1 MRGSRRIAP
10 FLLTVLGYAAAA
22 RAQGAQPPVPLRELS
37 LEQLG
42 RLEVTTV
49 SKQPAEVW
57 RTPAAITVITQ
68 DDIRRSGVTTLPE
81 LLRLVGGVQVSRLD
95 SDHWAIGIRGLTNA
109 FSKALLVMIDG
120 RSVYTPLF
128 GGVYW
133 QVQET
138 PLEDVERIEVIRGPG
153 GTIWGS
159 NAVTGVINVITKH
172 PRDTVGVLVSAGAG
186 NVDQGRASVRF
197 GDTLGD
203 ALSYRVYATGSVR
216 DAQHHDDGDPF
227 DDWSLGQAG
236 FNLDFSRGD
245 GGSLRLQGDTYT
257 GTMGERTAVGS
268 YAPPSRLVL
277 RGDDIV
283 RGGNVLARWERDI
296 PGGTRLRL
304 QGYYDRT
311 VRNAIHFGEDRN
323 TVDVD
328 VLLRTPLARRHQL
341 SWGAGVRNSRSNTT
355 QLQPTLSV
363 VPEDRD
369 QRLAS
374 LFAQD
379 EIEILPDQ
387 LFLTVGAKLEH
398 NSYSGWEVQPS
409 ARMLWRVDTQESLWG
424 AVTRA
429 VRTPSRIETDLRL
442 TAFGLPSPLAYVQ
455 VAGTP
460 AFDAEGLV
468 SLEGGYRRL
477 LTPSLYLDV
486 TAFHNTFDG
495 LASYATF
502 VPSVQTSPV
511 PHLLFSSTYQNG
523 IKAVSDGFEVAGD
536 FRPRSWLRTRGAYAL
551 FSIDTKTRAGYREDP
566 LNLQAYQDSVP
577 RHQGSVQ
584 ASLTLPGRIE
594 VDYVQRAVS
603 RIVFNGVPS
612 YVTGDAR
619 VGWGVASGVTLA
631 LAAQNLW
638 APDHVEFA
646 RSDFQPIGIRRS
658 AFVSVTWRR

>member
-1 MRGSRRIAP
+1 MRGSGRIAP

-22 RAQGAQPPVPLRELS
+22 QAQDTQGPVPLRELS

-57 RTPAAITVITQ
+57 RTPAAITVLTQ
-68 DDIRRSGVTTLPE
+68 DDIRRSGVSTLPE

-95 SDHWAIGIRGLTNA
+95 SDHWAIGIRGLTNG

-138 PLEDVERIEVIRGPG
+138 LLEDVERVEVIRGPG

-172 PRDTVGVLVSAGAG
+172 TRDTVGVLVSAGTG
-186 NVDQGRASVRF
+186 NVDQGRASIRF
-197 GDTLGD
+197 GDAFGE

-216 DAQHHDDGDPF
+216 DAQHHTDGDPF

-236 FNLDFSRGD
+236 FHLDFSRGD
-245 GGSLRLQGDTYT
+245 GSSLRLQGDTYT

-268 YAPPSRLVL
+268 FSPPSRLVL

-283 RGGNVLARWERDI
+283 RGGNLLARWEHELA
-296 PGGTRLRL
+296 GGTLLRL

-311 VRNAIHFGEDRN
+311 VRNAIHFGEDRH

-328 VLLRTPLARRHQL
+328 ALLRTPLGRRHQL
-341 SWGAGVRNSRSNTT
+341 SWGAGVRNSRSDVT

-369 QRLAS
+369 QRLGS

-379 EIEILPDQ
+379 EIELLREE
-387 LFLTVGAKLEH
+387 LFLTVGSKLEH
-398 NSYSGWEVQPS
+398 NTYSGWEIQPS
-409 ARMLWRVDTQESLWG
+409 ARMLWRVDAQESVWG
-424 AVTRA
+424 GVTRA

-442 TAFGLPSPLAYVQ
+442 TAFALPSPLAYVQ
-455 VAGTP
+455 LSGTTE
-460 AFDAEGLV
+460 FDAEGLV
-468 SLEGGYRRL
+468 GVEAGYRRL
-477 LTPSLYLDV
+477 VTPSLYLDV
-486 TAFHNTFDG
+486 TAFHNTFHG
-495 LASYATF
+495 LASYGTF
-502 VPSVQTSPV
+502 VQSVQPAPI
-511 PHLLFSSTYQNG
+511 PHLLFSTTYQNG
-523 IKAVSDGFEVAGD
+523 IDAVSDGFEVAGD
-536 FRPRSWLRTRGAYAL
+536 FRPASWLRMRGSYAL
-551 FSIDTKTRAGYREDP
+551 FSIDTKTRPGHPED
-566 LNLQAYQDSVP
+566 LLSLQAYQDAVP

-584 ASLTLPGRIE
+584 ASLTLPGRLE
-594 VDYVQRAVS
+594 VDYVQRAVG

-619 VGWGVASGVTLA
+619 VGWQVANGVTLA
-631 LAAQNLW
+631 VAAQNLW
-638 APDHVEFA
+638 APNHVEFP
-646 RSDFQPIGIRRS
+646 RSDFEPIGIRRS
-658 AFVSVTWRR
+658 VHASVTWRR

>member
-1 MRGSRRIAP
+1 MRSSRRIAP
-10 FLLTVLGYAAAA
+10 ILLTVLGYGAAAQ
-22 RAQGAQPPVPLRELS
+22 AQDTQPPVPLRELS

-42 RLEVTTV
+42 RLEITTV

-57 RTPAAITVITQ
+57 RTPAAITVLTQ

-138 PLEDVERIEVIRGPG
+138 LLEDVERIEVIRGPG

-159 NAVTGVINVITKH
+159 NAVAGVINVITKH
-172 PRDTVGVLVSAGAG
+172 TRDTVGVLVAAGAG

-203 ALSYRVYATGSVR
+203 ALSYRVYGTGSVR
-216 DAQHHDDGDPF
+216 DAQHHVDGDPF
-227 DDWSLGQAG
+227 DDWSLGQVG
-236 FNLDFSRGD
+236 FHLDFTRGD
-245 GGSLRLQGDTYT
+245 GGSIRLQGDTYT

-268 YAPPSRLVL
+268 FSPPSRLVL

-283 RGGNVLARWERDI
+283 RGGHVLARWERDVF
-296 PGGTRLRL
+296 GATQLRL

-328 VLLRTPLARRHQL
+328 VLLRTPLGRRQQL
-341 SWGAGVRNSRSNTT
+341 SWGAGARNSRSNTT
-355 QLQPTLSV
+355 QVVPTLSV

-379 EIEILPDQ
+379 EIELLSEE
-387 LFLTVGAKLEH
+387 LFLTVGTKLEY
-398 NSYSGWEVQPS
+398 NTYSGWEVQPS
-409 ARMLWRVDTQESLWG
+409 VRALWRVDTQESLWG

-460 AFDAEGLV
+460 AFDAERLV
-468 SLEGGYRRL
+468 AVEAGYRRL
-477 LTPSLYLDV
+477 VTPAFYLDV
-486 TAFHNTFDG
+486 TAFHNTFQG
-495 LASYATF
+495 LASYGTF
-502 VPSVQTSPV
+502 VPSVQTSPI
-511 PHLLFSSTYQNG
+511 PHLLFSTTYQNG
-523 IKAVSDGFEVAGD
+523 IDAASDGFEVAGD
-536 FRPRSWLRTRGAYAL
+536 FRPASWLRTRGAYAL
-551 FSIDTKTRAGYREDP
+551 FSIDTKTRPGHTEDP

-584 ASLTLPGRIE
+584 ASLTLPGRVE
-594 VDYVQRAVS
+594 VDYAQRAVS
-603 RIVFNGVPS
+603 QIVFHGVPR

-619 VGWGVASGVTLA
+619 VGWQVVNGVTLA
-631 LAAQNLW
+631 VAAQNLW
-638 APDHVEFA
+638 APNHVEFP
-646 RSDFQPIGIRRS
+646 RNDFEPIGIRRS
-658 AFVSVTWRR
+658 VHVSVTWRR